1 MLDVTIV
8 ADNADLYQAHQH
20 KCDFYDQ
27 PGIRDWVSRNVS
39 TPSPTFSPVTLNW
52 RGLLAPPSEEVIR
65 MLGLSASSLSLLS
78 APVSSAAPVS
88 STALVS
94 QRSWVRF
101 PFEPEFFQ
109 VSSFQLLKLKHF
121 HCDDLHII
129 LSLSAVQICDYFIY
143 SYSLKISLSDLLVM
157 LAL

>member
-8 ADNADLYQAHQH
+8 ADNADLYRAHQH

-27 PGIRDWVSRNVS
+27 PGTRDWVSTNVS
-39 TPSPTFSPVTLNW
+39 TASPTFSSVTLNW
-52 RGLLAPPSEEVIR
+52 RGLLAPPSAEAIR

-94 QRSWVRF
+94 QRSW
-101 PFEPEFFQ
+101 
-109 VSSFQLLKLKHF
+109 L
-121 HCDDLHII
+121 
-129 LSLSAVQICDYFIY
+129 
-143 SYSLKISLSDLLVM
+143 
-157 LAL
+157 